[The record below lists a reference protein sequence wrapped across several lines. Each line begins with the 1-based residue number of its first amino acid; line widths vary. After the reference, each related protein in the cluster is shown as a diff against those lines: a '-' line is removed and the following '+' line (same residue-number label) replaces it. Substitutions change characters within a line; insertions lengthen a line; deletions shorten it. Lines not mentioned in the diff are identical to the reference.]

1 MGILKG
7 MVLHMLLEEYIKET
21 QDIIARI
28 LSMYDELLKK
38 SDEISLDYVA
48 DEDSVEADIDVSD
61 ADTGLLSVAVDDSRE
76 RLKEV
81 SIGLKQALE
90 RFEELSNVSERRAKR
105 ISQLDGKLYEQTT
118 GEKVNVDGDQEL
130 RELYAPLLEGLSESE
145 VQQRLAQL
153 KKVRGK

>member
-1 MGILKG
+1 
-7 MVLHMLLEEYIKET
+7 MLLEEYIKET

-28 LSMYDELLKK
+28 LSMYEKLLKK

-48 DEDSVEADIDVSD
+48 DEDSVEAEIDINDVD
-61 ADTGLLSVAVDDSRE
+61 AGLLSVAVDDSRE
-76 RLKEV
+76 RLKDL

-90 RFEELSNVSERRAKR
+90 RFEEVSNVSERRSQR

-118 GEKVNVDGDQEL
+118 GEKINVDEDKEL

-145 VQQRLAQL
+145 IQERLKQL
-153 KKVRGK
+153 KKIRGK

>member
-1 MGILKG
+1 
-7 MVLHMLLEEYIKET
+7 MLLEEYIKET

-28 LSMYDELLKK
+28 LSMYEQLLKK

-48 DEDSVEADIDVSD
+48 DEDSVEAEIDINDVD
-61 ADTGLLSVAVDDSRE
+61 AGLLSVAVNDSRE
-76 RLKEV
+76 RLKDL

-90 RFEELSNVSERRAKR
+90 RFDELSNVSERRAQR

-118 GEKVNVDGDQEL
+118 GEKINVDEDKEL

-145 VQQRLAQL
+145 IQERLKQL
-153 KKVRGK
+153 KKIRGK

>member
-1 MGILKG
+1 
-7 MVLHMLLEEYIKET
+7 MLLEEYIKET

-28 LSMYDELLKK
+28 LSMYEKLLKK

-48 DEDSVEADIDVSD
+48 DEDSVEAEIDINDVD
-61 ADTGLLSVAVDDSRE
+61 AGLLSVAVDDSRE
-76 RLKEV
+76 RLKDL

-90 RFEELSNVSERRAKR
+90 RFDELSNVSERRSQR

-118 GEKVNVDGDQEL
+118 GEKINVDEDKEL

-145 VQQRLAQL
+145 IQERLKQL
-153 KKVRGK
+153 KKIRGK

>member
-1 MGILKG
+1 
-7 MVLHMLLEEYIKET
+7 MLLEEYIKET

-28 LSMYDELLKK
+28 LSMYEKLLKK

-48 DEDSVEADIDVSD
+48 DEDSVEAEIDINDVD
-61 ADTGLLSVAVDDSRE
+61 AGLLSVAVDDSRE
-76 RLKEV
+76 RIKDL

-90 RFEELSNVSERRAKR
+90 RFEELSNVSERRSQR

-118 GEKVNVDGDQEL
+118 GEKINVDEDKEL

-145 VQQRLAQL
+145 IQERLKQL
-153 KKVRGK
+153 KKIRGK

>member
-1 MGILKG
+1 
-7 MVLHMLLEEYIKET
+7 MLLEEYIKET

-28 LSMYDELLKK
+28 LSMYEKLLKK

-48 DEDSVEADIDVSD
+48 DEDSVEAKIDINDVD
-61 ADTGLLSVAVDDSRE
+61 AGLLSVAVDDSRE
-76 RLKEV
+76 RIKDL

-90 RFEELSNVSERRAKR
+90 RFEELSNVSERRSQR

-118 GEKVNVDGDQEL
+118 GEKINVDEDKEL

-145 VQQRLAQL
+145 IQERLKQL
-153 KKVRGK
+153 KKIRGK

>member
-1 MGILKG
+1 
-7 MVLHMLLEEYIKET
+7 MLLEEYIKET

-28 LSMYDELLKK
+28 LSMYEQLLKK

-48 DEDSVEADIDVSD
+48 DEDSVEAEIDINDVD
-61 ADTGLLSVAVDDSRE
+61 AGLLSVAVNDSRE
-76 RLKEV
+76 RLKDL

-90 RFEELSNVSERRAKR
+90 RFDELSNVSERRAQR

-118 GEKVNVDGDQEL
+118 GEKINVDEDKEL

-145 VQQRLAQL
+145 VQERLKQL
-153 KKVRGK
+153 KKIRGK

>member
-1 MGILKG
+1 
-7 MVLHMLLEEYIKET
+7 MLLEEYIKET

-28 LSMYDELLKK
+28 LSMYEKLLKK

-48 DEDSVEADIDVSD
+48 DEDSVEAEIDINDVD
-61 ADTGLLSVAVDDSRE
+61 AGLLSVAVDDSRE
-76 RLKEV
+76 RLKDL

-90 RFEELSNVSERRAKR
+90 RFEELSNVSERRSQR

-118 GEKVNVDGDQEL
+118 GEKINVDEDKEL

-145 VQQRLAQL
+145 IQERIKQL
-153 KKVRGK
+153 KKIRGK

>member
-21 QDIIARI
+21 QDIIAKI
-28 LSMYDELLKK
+28 LDMYESLLKT

-48 DEDSVEADIDVSD
+48 DEDSVEADIDISD
-61 ADTGLLSVAVDDSRE
+61 ADTGLLSVAVNDSRE
-76 RLKEV
+76 RLKEI
-81 SIGLKQALE
+81 STGLKQALE
-90 RFEELSNVSERRAKR
+90 RFDELSNVSERRAKR

-130 RELYAPLLEGLSESE
+130 RELYAPILEGLSESE
-145 VQQRLAQL
+145 IQKRLSQL
-153 KKVRGK
+153 KKIRGK

>member
-7 MVLHMLLEEYIKET
+7 MVLHMILEEYIKDT
-21 QDIIARI
+21 QDIIANI
-28 LSMYDELLKK
+28 LSMYDKLLKT

-48 DEDSVEADIDVSD
+48 DEDSVEADIDISD

-76 RLKEV
+76 RLKEI

-90 RFEELSNVSERRAKR
+90 RFDELSNVSERRAKR

-118 GEKVNVDGDQEL
+118 GEKVNVDGDKEL
-130 RELYAPLLEGLSESE
+130 REIYAPILEGLSENE
-145 VQQRLAQL
+145 IQQRLSQL
-153 KKVRGK
+153 KKIRGK

>member
-1 MGILKG
+1 
-7 MVLHMLLEEYIKET
+7 MLLEEYIKET

-28 LSMYDELLKK
+28 LSMYEKLLKK

-48 DEDSVEADIDVSD
+48 DEDSIEAEIDINDVD
-61 ADTGLLSVAVDDSRE
+61 AGLLSVAVDDSRE
-76 RLKEV
+76 RLKDL

-90 RFEELSNVSERRAKR
+90 RFEELSNVSERRSQR

-118 GEKVNVDGDQEL
+118 GEKINVDEDKEL

-145 VQQRLAQL
+145 IQERLKQL
-153 KKVRGK
+153 KKIRGK

>member
-28 LSMYDELLKK
+28 LGMYDKLLKT
-38 SDEISLDYVA
+38 SDGISLDYVA

-61 ADTGLLSVAVDDSRE
+61 ADTGLLSIAVNDSRE
-76 RLKEV
+76 KLKEI

-90 RFEELSNVSERRAKR
+90 RFDELSNVSERRSQR
-105 ISQLDGKLYEQTT
+105 IRQLDGRLYEQAT
-118 GEKVNVDGDQEL
+118 GEKVDVDADKEL
-130 RELYAPLLEGLSESE
+130 RDLYAPLLEGLSESE
-145 VQQRLAQL
+145 VQQRLSQL
-153 KKVRGK
+153 KAIRGK

>member
-7 MVLHMLLEEYIKET
+7 MVLHMLLEEYIKDT
-21 QDIIARI
+21 QDIIANI
-28 LSMYDELLKK
+28 LSMYDKLLKT

-48 DEDSVEADIDVSD
+48 DEDSVEADIDISD

-76 RLKEV
+76 RLKEI

-90 RFEELSNVSERRAKR
+90 RFDELSNVSERRAKR

-118 GEKVNVDGDQEL
+118 GEKVNVDGDKEL
-130 RELYAPLLEGLSESE
+130 RELYAPILEGLSENE
-145 VQQRLAQL
+145 IQQRLSQL
-153 KKVRGK
+153 KKIRGK

>member
-1 MGILKG
+1 
-7 MVLHMLLEEYIKET
+7 MLLEEYIKET

-28 LSMYDELLKK
+28 LSMYEKLLKK

-48 DEDSVEADIDVSD
+48 DEDSVEAEIDINDVD
-61 ADTGLLSVAVDDSRE
+61 AGLLSVAVDDSRE
-76 RLKEV
+76 RLKDL

-90 RFEELSNVSERRAKR
+90 RFEELSNVSERRSQR

-118 GEKVNVDGDQEL
+118 GEKINVDEDKEL

-145 VQQRLAQL
+145 IQERLKQL
-153 KKVRGK
+153 KKIRGK